1 MVGEST
7 IARLVNDA
15 AKFPDFCPETRIL
28 LLLRDPVDRC
38 VSQFRMRQ
46 RLQMKKVHKGSVTG
60 SVRKDLR
67 IFEKG
72 KFSRPKMTADDVLE
86 MKQGYFPKWRS
97 VRYRALFEL
106 TKLISFFFLR
116 QRLCPVR
123 AAQPQILLLI
133 LYTIRV
139 LLLCHGN
146 DRVQSRNG
154 VYEGAYALHLRRLLD
169 GGFPKSQIRI
179 YWSEDFFSHP
189 RAVLEDALGF
199 LGLDAGPASGM
210 DWSEVEK
217 PVNVSLTFFI
227 NVFFFLSFLPL
238 PFSLR
243 PFD

>member
-116 QRLCPVR
+116 QRLCLCVLPNPKYSFSSFTQFASSCYATGTTEHSQGTVCTKVHMPSISAGCWMAGFR
-123 AAQPQILLLI
+123 KARFGYIGLKIFLA
-133 LYTIRV
+133 IRGQF
-139 LLLCHGN
+139 LKML
-146 DRVQSRNG
+146 S
-154 VYEGAYALHLRRLLD
+154 
-169 GGFPKSQIRI
+169 GF
-179 YWSEDFFSHP
+179 
-189 RAVLEDALGF
+189 
-199 LGLDAGPASGM
+199 
-210 DWSEVEK
+210 
-217 PVNVSLTFFI
+217 
-227 NVFFFLSFLPL
+227 
-238 PFSLR
+238 
-243 PFD
+243 